1 MLGGVNNSMF
11 VARQIIPC
19 KSAEGMTIEELNSS
33 AISLSNSKRYI
44 FNTDMLDSSERYTVG
59 DILGFVDVTEKAF
72 GLPSS
77 KGKSEDKI
85 REDKTEEEEESQS
98 EEAKIRLRNKAALRP
113 VLTNLSVTPNARKSG
128 VGSALVDVCEDVVID
143 SEEWTRNYNEMIL
156 EVEEENNLA
165 QEFYEKRGYVAVF
178 KDPSSRRFD
187 TSGLILNNVR
197 TTKICYRKDLTRKQ
211 AEKGS
216 VKNETNAVSGL
227 GMFFAKI
234 KEAIGIET
242 SE

>member
-1 MLGGVNNSMF
+1 MF

-19 KSAEGMTIEELNSS
+19 KTAEGMTIEELNSS

-44 FNTDMLDSSERYTVG
+44 FNADILDSSERYTVG

-77 KGKSEDKI
+77 PKGKAEDKI
-85 REDKTEEEEESQS
+85 KEDKTEEEEESQS

-211 AEKGS
+211 AQKGS
-216 VKNETNAVSGL
+216 SKTEVNTAGGF

-234 KEAIGIET
+234 KEAVGIET